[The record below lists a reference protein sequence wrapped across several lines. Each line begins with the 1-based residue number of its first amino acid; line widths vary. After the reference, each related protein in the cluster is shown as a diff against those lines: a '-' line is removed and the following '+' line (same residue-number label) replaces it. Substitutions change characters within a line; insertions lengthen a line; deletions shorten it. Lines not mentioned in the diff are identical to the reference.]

1 MVSRK
6 RNVESQGESS
16 DEFRVLD
23 RKNEEQENEEGSFNE
38 LGSD

>member
-6 RNVESQGESS
+6 RNVESQRESS